1 MEDNS
6 EQFIKADDNKILNKN
21 SILWVKKLSEC
32 LEVCVKANGCYQKK
46 CNIYGK
52 DTHTICKINNP
63 ESYLKLN
70 KHRPLNEKK

>member
-32 LEVCVKANGCYQKK
+32 LEVCVSRNGCTV
-46 CNIYGK
+46 GK
-52 DTHTICKINNP
+52 NTHKICKINN
-63 ESYLKLN
+63 ETSYENLN
-70 KHRPLNEKK
+70 KYFE

>member
-32 LEVCVKANGCYQKK
+32 LEVCVASKGCWVGVNRHK
-46 CNIYGK
+46 
-52 DTHTICKINNP
+52 ICKINN
-63 ESYLKLN
+63 ETSYENLN
-70 KHRPLNEKK
+70 KYFE